1 MWGCCLRIL
10 HKAQDFTGCKLYLTQ
25 VVKLQIK
32 LKLQHRRRQQ
42 GNTCFQGGRT
52 PNGTVRTQDISHTFR
67 MSPARGGQETRN
79 RWQWLEVVSGYS
91 SLFIP
96 LCTHTVSSLPFWN
109 LVPLLTSGVH
119 IFCIPS
125 LLQLKQLSTCL
136 ASSSKPHEAGF
147 TTILR

>member
-1 MWGCCLRIL
+1 MWGCCLRTL
-10 HKAQDFTGCKLYLTQ
+10 HKAQDFTGCKLYLTK

-32 LKLQHRRRQQ
+32 LKLQHRRQQ

-96 LCTHTVSSLPFWN
+96 LCTQCLHYL
-109 LVPLLTSGVH
+109 SG
-119 IFCIPS
+119 IWCLS
-125 LLQLKQLSTCL
+125 LLLVFT
-136 ASSSKPHEAGF
+136 SSAFLHCSN
-147 TTILR
+147 